1 MIARWKRERGGVGH
15 AYGTSSFT
23 YFVHTRIHP
32 RPPGNQSYEPLFFM
46 INHSKKKTKTTNAI
60 SAHICSLP
68 PVCIKLLS

>member
-1 MIARWKRERGGVGH
+1 MEEREVGWVTRVVILLFRSHAHTLARARQ
-15 AYGTSSFT
+15 
-23 YFVHTRIHP
+23 P
-32 RPPGNQSYEPLFFM
+32 NQSYEPLFFM